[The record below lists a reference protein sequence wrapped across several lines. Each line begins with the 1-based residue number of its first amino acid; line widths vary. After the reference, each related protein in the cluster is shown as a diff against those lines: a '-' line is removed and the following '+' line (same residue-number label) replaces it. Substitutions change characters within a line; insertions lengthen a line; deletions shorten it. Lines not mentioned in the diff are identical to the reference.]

1 MKISKIP
8 IKDNDT
14 LYKFY
19 NQCINEKVLA
29 IDTEFIRENTYYPSL
44 CLIQI
49 AGSDFAS
56 AIDPLSGVDLSIIW
70 KLLENKNI
78 LKVFHAA
85 RQDIEIFL
93 NLTGKIPYPI
103 YDTQIAAMFCGLG
116 DQIGYEGLVNKF
128 LGLSVNKELQ
138 FTNWLQRPLSKNQ
151 IEYAISDV
159 THLIKIY
166 PIITKLINDSNRTEW
181 VEKEMQS
188 ISDQSLYKID
198 PLDIWKRIKLKNS
211 KPKTLNLLKHLAAWR
226 ENECKKQN
234 IPRNKLIRDDV
245 LVNISYQSPQT
256 IIELKKI
263 RAFPKQLSHKNCN
276 DIIETIQNANR
287 IIQEDWPNV
296 IKTYKKSNISSNSL
310 ELLKLLLKFSSE
322 ESGLAEK
329 LIANNDDLRDLI
341 EAKNNDLRVFKG
353 WRNDIFGKEAISLL
367 NGTLGFR
374 LENGQVK
381 KIQI

>member
-1 MKISKIP
+1 MESSKNP
-8 IKDNDT
+8 IIDNDT

-49 AGSDFAS
+49 AGSDFAG

-85 RQDIEIFL
+85 RQDIEIFF
-93 NLTGKIPYPI
+93 NLTGEIPYPI

-151 IEYAISDV
+151 IDYAISDV

-166 PIITKLINDSNRTEW
+166 PLIEKLINDSHRTEW

-188 ISDQSLYKID
+188 INDQNLYKVD

-211 KPKTLNLLKHLAAWR
+211 KPKTLNLLKYLAAWR
-226 ENECKKQN
+226 ENKCKEKN

-245 LVNISYQSPQT
+245 LVNLSYQSPQN

-263 RAFPKQLSHKNCN
+263 RAFPKQLSHKDCN
-276 DIIETIQNANR
+276 DIIETIKNANK
-287 IIQEDWPNV
+287 IIQEDLPNV
-296 IKTYKKSNISSNSL
+296 ITTYKKSNISSNSL
-310 ELLKLLLKFSSE
+310 ELLRLLLKVSSE

-329 LIANNDDLRDLI
+329 LIANSDDLRDLI
-341 EAKNNDLRVFKG
+341 EAKNNNLRVFKG
-353 WRNDIFGKEAISLL
+353 WRNDIFGKQAISLL
-367 NGTLGFR
+367 NGKLGFR
-374 LENGQVK
+374 LENGQIK

>member
-211 KPKTLNLLKHLAAWR
+211 KPKTLNLLKYLAAWR
-226 ENECKKQN
+226 ENECKEKN

-245 LVNISYQSPQT
+245 LVNVSYQSPQT

>member
-29 IDTEFIRENTYYPSL
+29 IDTEFIRENTYFPSL

>member
-166 PIITKLINDSNRTEW
+166 PLIAKLIDDSNRTEW

-245 LVNISYQSPQT
+245 LVNVSYQSPQT

-353 WRNDIFGKEAISLL
+353 WRYDIFGKQAISLL

>member
-29 IDTEFIRENTYYPSL
+29 IDTEFIRENTYFPSL

-245 LVNISYQSPQT
+245 LVNVSYQSPQT